1 MGGGG
6 RMEEI
11 IQVRN
16 LCIIIAAIVIS
27 NFHSVIS
34 SLLETH

>member
-1 MGGGG
+1 
-6 RMEEI
+6 MEEI

-27 NFHSVIS
+27 NFHSVIR